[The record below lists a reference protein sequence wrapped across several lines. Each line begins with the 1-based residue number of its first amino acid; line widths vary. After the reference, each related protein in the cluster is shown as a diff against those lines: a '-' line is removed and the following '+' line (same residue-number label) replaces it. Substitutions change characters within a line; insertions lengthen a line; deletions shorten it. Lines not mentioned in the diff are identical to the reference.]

1 MRDGILSLPIDL
13 PWTAYGRGIKAGK
26 AVREEMA
33 KIVEA
38 RREDRGGE
46 VRDLLSKLLEFKDE
60 EGKCLSVNKIVNFF
74 VSLMVASYDTTAS
87 AAISVVFFLA
97 EYPHVYEEVL
107 KEQKAIAKS
116 KARGENLTWEDIENM
131 KYSWNVAREA
141 MRLVPTLAGSFQEAM
156 ADISFAGFTIPKGMK
171 TFWTAHSS
179 HHNPEYFPDPEK
191 FDPSR
196 FEGRGPAPYTFVPF
210 GGGARMCP
218 GRTYAKLAILV
229 LVHNLVTK
237 LRIEKVIPHEKM
249 ISEFAA
255 KPSHGLH
262 LHLYPQLP

>member
-1 MRDGILSLPIDL
+1 MIFTNDGKLVTPWLPLSLRKIIIPDFDLDSSYKDAVSLFRNFQDDLLKPEALRQYIPVMDAMARAHLRGDGWKPHSTVKAQPLINKYIFELAGRLFLNVTDPEGLQKISRPFAQMRDGILSLPIDL

-107 KEQKAIAKS
+107 KGKS
-116 KARGENLTWEDIENM
+116 INT
-131 KYSWNVAREA
+131 
-141 MRLVPTLAGSFQEAM
+141 
-156 ADISFAGFTIPKGMK
+156 
-171 TFWTAHSS
+171 
-179 HHNPEYFPDPEK
+179 
-191 FDPSR
+191 
-196 FEGRGPAPYTFVPF
+196 
-210 GGGARMCP
+210 
-218 GRTYAKLAILV
+218 
-229 LVHNLVTK
+229 
-237 LRIEKVIPHEKM
+237 
-249 ISEFAA
+249 
-255 KPSHGLH
+255 
-262 LHLYPQLP
+262 